1 MFDFNAIKA
10 AVSAQN
16 QNKESLKSLAA
27 HLFNIDFERDTSVKI
42 KEDNGK
48 FYIIEFGTNYEELSE
63 AKDFEGLIRVAT
75 TGMGGAAL
83 LDKKAELL
91 RIATGE
97 IIAQK
102 ATAAP
107 RSSVAKIANKK
118 ESSKAVFVP
127 TFADWGDSYG
137 AATLQYFGDK
147 IGQTDKV
154 FLERY
159 GVRPL
164 RAYTTIS
171 EKGSFEFKELLGD
184 KVAFSYTA
192 LDWQKKVQPRQP
204 KDKKTLTNAGAQ
216 NYIFGLEQLPKTGD
230 HLFIFEGESDV
241 LLAAKH
247 GFNAV
252 CFGGVTKPIAPQI
265 AKELKARF
273 TNIIVFFDNEP
284 AAQTIARELAQTHN
298 FKALDAHFFFNY
310 VGAPLGLDTA
320 KISDICDLLAATRA
334 KIGAQSA
341 NKFLRG
347 VLGDAV
353 AMFGEKK
360 AIQGDKFSVSVGDVL
375 KLNVNQ
381 YISENATGWTH
392 PLAGVALAINKYK
405 KVCLQA
411 AAGAGKSVA
420 LAEIIPYL
428 LDKDGAINRAI
439 CGDVKR
445 VVIAVPVTPLAK
457 QLQASLESSF
467 IAAAAAY
474 ADNREPIKVLLV
486 TGDASTDDKINAFIS
501 NIVVTTYDSVG
512 RCEIRQDTLLVTDE
526 AHQLV
531 SDFSYRPKATR
542 ALLNAMQNTPYN
554 LLLSATPNHLFNAH
568 FGFKLVSINVKT
580 TNKKSIDICYHSSKQ
595 KDLLAQIIDK
605 AAAEKKAGKSGAIMI
620 KLDNSITLRAA
631 KNYAQSLGLTSE
643 IFTSAR
649 REFKEN
655 SPNFQSLMQ
664 TGRLA
669 QKTDVIFT
677 TCLIEAGVSIKNKVR
692 AMYILDTL
700 NVARLIQQISRPRYD
715 IGTGENDFI
724 EVFIFVRTPEKE
736 EQKQYSTAGAMLK
749 KMIQAADDKAQ
760 MLNAA
765 KDARRTVSRYA
776 KGDPKDYILED
787 EKGFYSVDILQIFHA
802 IEELSNTTNYDVL
815 KARLLEDVTISS
827 IAQTTGDAGENA
839 AFDSE
844 LDAMLVYRDAIRAGV
859 LALVI
864 ANKKEDAHKL
874 LAYALT
880 KERNVIERQITAK
893 DLGID
898 LSETYIQDAKDFAA
912 SLPQKDKD
920 LLDNEDGKIFDAL
933 QKVALL
939 IRANAHNLND
949 ALTIVKNGDKEAF
962 KQAEIN
968 TQAAVLADRR
978 RRAKTDK
985 LTPKERNLADAA
997 NAVYKEF
1004 SNYIDMI
1011 TREKRKPFL
1020 LSELVTIANKV
1031 LTAKVAHLGFKPK
1044 TASGKESV
1052 IKFLQGFYTVTPVL
1066 AKDKKA
1072 GDKTRY
1078 ILERIKFAPVPE
1090 KESKTETPKLAAR
1103 PKKKDAPKAEKDKLF
1118 SVAAKEKGD
1127 FWNL

>member
-1 MFDFNAIKA
+1 MLFDDLNDAIN
-10 AVSAQN
+10 AQN
-16 QNKESLKSLAA
+16 HDKESLKALAS
-27 HLFNIDFERDTSVKI
+27 HLFNIDFERDKSVKI
-42 KEDNGK
+42 YSENGK
-48 FYIIEFGTNYEELSE
+48 FYIKEFGGNYGEL
-63 AKDFEGLIRVAT
+63 AQRKDFAGLVKLAT
-75 TGMGGAAL
+75 TGMRGAAL
-83 LDKKAELL
+83 LAQKAELL

-164 RAYTTIS
+164 RTYTTIS

-184 KVAFSYTA
+184 KVTFSYTA
-192 LDWQKKVQPRQP
+192 LDWKKRIQPYQP
-204 KDKKTLTNAGAQ
+204 KDKKTFTNEGAQ

-230 HLFIFEGESDV
+230 NLFIFEGESDV

-252 CFGGVTKPIAPQI
+252 CFGGITKPIAPQI
-265 AKELKARF
+265 AKDLKARF

-284 AAQTIARELAQTHN
+284 AAQIKARELAQTHN
-298 FKALDAHFFFNY
+298 FNALDVHFLFSY

-334 KIGAQSA
+334 KLGAGDA
-341 NKFLRG
+341 DKFLNG

-381 YISENATGWTH
+381 YISDPAAGWTR
-392 PLAGVALAINKYK
+392 PIAGVALAINKYK

-411 AAGAGKSVA
+411 AAGAGKSHA

-445 VVIAVPVTPLAK
+445 VVIAVPVTPLAE
-457 QLQASLESSF
+457 QLQASLERLF
-467 IAAAAAY
+467 TAAAPAY
-474 ADNREPIKVLLV
+474 ADNKEPIKVLLI
-486 TGDASTDDKINAFIS
+486 TGKAGENDRNAAWQNTVI
-501 NIVVTTYDSVG
+501 VTTYDSVG
-512 RCEIRQDTLLVTDE
+512 RCAITDDTLLVTDE

-542 ALLNAMQNTPYN
+542 ALLNAMKNTPYN

-568 FGFKLVSINVKT
+568 FGFKLVSINVKI

-595 KDLLAQIIDK
+595 KDLLAQIIDN

-631 KNYAQSLGLTSE
+631 QKYAQSLGLTSE
-643 IFTSAR
+643 IFTSAHSK
-649 REFKEN
+649 FKEK

-669 QKTDVIFT
+669 QKVDIIFT
-677 TCLIEAGVSIKNKVR
+677 TCLIEAGVSINDKVR

-715 IGTGENDFI
+715 IGTGENDFL

-749 KMIQAADDKAQ
+749 KRIQAATEKAEL
-760 MLNAA
+760 LNAA

-776 KGDPKDYILED
+776 KGDPKDYVLED
-787 EKGFYSVDILQIFHA
+787 ENGFYSVDFLQIFHA

-844 LDAMLVYRDAIRAGV
+844 LDAMLVYRDAIRADV

-874 LAYALT
+874 LAHALA
-880 KERNVIERQITAK
+880 KERNIIERQITATALDI
-893 DLGID
+893 DLGKNA
-898 LSETYIQDAKDFAA
+898 LKEAAEFVA

-920 LLDNEDGKIFDAL
+920 LLDNEDAQIFDAL
-933 QKVALL
+933 QKVTLL
-939 IRANAHNLND
+939 MRAKAHNLND

-978 RRAKTDK
+978 RRAKAGE

-1004 SNYIDMI
+1004 SNYIKGI
-1011 TREKRKPFL
+1011 AANRRAPFL

-1078 ILERIKFAPVPE
+1078 ILERIK
-1090 KESKTETPKLAAR
+1090 
-1103 PKKKDAPKAEKDKLF
+1103 PKA
-1118 SVAAKEKGD
+1118 
-1127 FWNL
+1127 